1 MKKMIYYMPGTYGS
15 LLRYCITIATNPK
28 CPVWPRGPLGQLKLH
43 HELKY
48 LQSISYQHY
57 LQLQPDAVII
67 KHFPRTLDESN
78 YNAIILLSDNE
89 LNDMFFAVS
98 MMCRVCDF
106 DFAPERFQTNLYP
119 RIIENLQRA
128 ETIEGKNMLNQMI
141 KSFNVSQSNP
151 TANFD
156 RCVNIILG
164 NMRSLRT
171 KHDLLKK
178 YKKESRLVIN
188 FTDLLQPDTFL
199 QTLQAICNYFK
210 LEYNKESESRILDE
224 HIMSMNNNCLRY
236 LNKDWVLNRMGIKK
250 HYKNPFIQAFKI
262 DNPKYF
268 DAS

>member
-1 MKKMIYYMPGTYGS
+1 MPGTYGS

-28 CPVWPRGPLGQLKLH
+28 CPVWPRGPLGQVH
-43 HELKY
+43 
-48 LQSISYQHY
+48 
-57 LQLQPDAVII
+57 QPKEFRLLSGSGEHSETII
-67 KHFPRTLDESN
+67 KHLPSHTDNSN
-78 YNAIILLSDNE
+78 YNATVLLSDNE

-98 MMCRVCDF
+98 VMCRVCDF

-151 TANFD
+151 NANFD
-156 RCVNIILG
+156 RCVDIILG

-250 HYKNPFIQAFKI
+250 HYKNPFIQAFKKHS
-262 DNPKYF
+262 PKYF

>member
-1 MKKMIYYMPGTYGS
+1 MPGTYGS

-98 MMCRVCDF
+98 VMCRVCDF

-151 TANFD
+151 NANFD
-156 RCVNIILG
+156 RCVDIILG

-210 LEYNKESESRILDE
+210 LEYNKESESRILNE
-224 HIMSMNNNCLRY
+224 HTISMNNNCLSY
-236 LNKDWVLNRMGIKK
+236 LDKDWVKNNVNDPG
-250 HYKNPFIQAFKI
+250 NPFIQAFKI